1 MIALKIKTT
10 PSFEKVVKKLHT
22 HARKKVDE
30 AVHKIVAEPTIGET
44 KKGDLLGVR
53 VYKFKIN
60 KQEILLSY
68 RAGHDELLLVALGSH
83 ENFYRDM
90 KR

>member
-1 MIALKIKTT
+1 M
-10 PSFEKVVKKLHT
+10 KKLHT
-22 HARKKVDE
+22 QARKTVDE
-30 AVHKIVAEPTIGET
+30 AVRRIVEEPTIGESN
-44 KKGDLLGVR
+44 KGDLLGVR
-53 VYKFKIN
+53 VYKFRIN

-68 RAGHDELLLVALGSH
+68 RVGDEDLILIAVGSH